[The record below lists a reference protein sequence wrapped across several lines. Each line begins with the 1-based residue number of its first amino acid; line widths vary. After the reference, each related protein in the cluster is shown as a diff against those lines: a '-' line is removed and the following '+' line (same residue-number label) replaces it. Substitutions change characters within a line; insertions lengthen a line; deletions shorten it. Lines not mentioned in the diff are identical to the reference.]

1 MAVSRKKKRVT
12 SSCRATS
19 KGRKK
24 KIPLEFSP
32 KVVFPEARAC
42 SMGGRGHLSRKVSC
56 VSFLQTHP
64 YTPTWATT
72 LCSDPGL
79 TAPGDEIVFTSDSR
93 RCPLQAQQA
102 TGHNTGEKYV
112 GWLEHASGACGSRG
126 RAGTG
131 KQRQSTWEV
140 RNYLA
145 DLGLGDQK
153 SLSSEASPVQVRPWP
168 HHHSLAA

>member
-1 MAVSRKKKRVT
+1 MAGLPPRAERKKFHWSLAQRLYPQKQVPAAWEVR
-12 SSCRATS
+12 R
-19 KGRKK
+19 
-24 KIPLEFSP
+24 
-32 KVVFPEARAC
+32 
-42 SMGGRGHLSRKVSC
+42 HLSRKVSC

-64 YTPTWATT
+64 CTPTWAATP
-72 LCSDPGL
+72 CSDPGL

-93 RCPLQAQQA
+93 RRPLQAQQA

-112 GWLEHASGACGSRG
+112 KKEDPLFCWLEHASGACGSRG

-153 SLSSEASPVQVRPWP
+153 SPSSEASPVQVRPWA
-168 HHHSLAA
+168 HHHSLTA